1 MIKNSPSSR
10 RLCTVDRRRRDVLYL
25 EMIAKGLILMKI
37 RGDHGDYWSLMDIFG
52 NVLPFPEKLTEAF
65 RANF

>member
-1 MIKNSPSSR
+1 M
-10 RLCTVDRRRRDVLYL
+10 LYL